1 MKKENTGIIVYL
13 KDSENEWTEKIR
25 PEDVKY
31 FCEGK
36 AAPFGLLEQD
46 YGYNS
51 VDSNTII
58 TRITMP
64 ICYVIINEQHTIK
77 PEQQQII
84 EKEFA
89 EIEYVKV
96 PSEGWTL
103 SEMRDVFQEIKM
115 GTIVFISPIPA
126 MMKMCSG
133 ISNLP
138 WFVFHNDN
146 REKKEIPSGKII
158 SVVAD
163 AGWKLI

>member
-1 MKKENTGIIVYL
+1 MEKGIIVYL
-13 KDSENEWTEKIR
+13 KDLENEWTEAIR

-51 VDSNTII
+51 VDSNTIV
-58 TRITMP
+58 TRIEKP
-64 ICYVIINEQHTIK
+64 VCYVIINEQHTMK
-77 PEQQQII
+77 KEQKEIL
-84 EKEFA
+84 EKEFK
-89 EIEYVKV
+89 EIEFIKV

-103 SEMRDVFQEIKM
+103 SEMRDIFQEIRM
-115 GTIVFISPIPA
+115 GNVVFISPVPA

-133 ISNLP
+133 VNHLP
-138 WFVFHNDN
+138 WYVFHNDQ
-146 REKKEIPSGKII
+146 RTKKELPNGKII

-163 AGWKLI
+163 TGWKLV